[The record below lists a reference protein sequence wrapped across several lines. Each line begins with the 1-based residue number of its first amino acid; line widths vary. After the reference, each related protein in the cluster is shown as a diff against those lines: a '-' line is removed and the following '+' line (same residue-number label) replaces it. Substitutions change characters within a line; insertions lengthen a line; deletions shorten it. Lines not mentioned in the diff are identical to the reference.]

1 MRLHSSGR
9 HDVGVGG
16 ASRRWLAAAA
26 LVAAATLLPAAAAA
40 QTGKVSGVI
49 TDATT
54 GQPVDNA
61 QVELQGTQFRALS
74 QANGRYFIISVPPG
88 TYTLVVRRIGY
99 RSVEVA
105 GVAVQIDVTREQ
117 NVQLTTATQ
126 TLTAQR
132 ITAAAAPLVPR
143 GLTGST
149 QVITQEVIQSLPVTN
164 IAGVLSLQQ
173 GFFAVPASTDL
184 TSFTESRRAL
194 VSPIRV
200 RGGRGGSTQTLIDGI
215 PINNVVLGDRAF
227 DISQFAVS
235 QLSFEKGGYEVQ
247 YGNALAGIVN
257 IRTLEGGTRLTG
269 VMDYSSTAPA
279 GSLGSRPDELLDRS
293 VFRGSLAGPIPGTS
307 ERLRFA
313 LAGQLESGAEAVYEF
328 DDDIYDFDNP
338 PPATRQNAPYQ
349 MDLFS
354 GWRAGGYNQDRQLFG
369 KLTFLPTSSSTIGF
383 TYINAVKSRQPFDLD
398 YAYSGFDPLRAPS
411 VNTFVDTLGLAVG
424 GQPFRAARDVVQA
437 SNRGTRNLFVLSG
450 EQRFARTN
458 LQVRA
463 GRFEQ
468 ERTTCNYF
476 QGICLGDR
484 FADINFTGARFVRE
498 GAVTFNPTQG
508 TDAFYGGE
516 NITSNVIRADVQS
529 QVTDHHNLQG
539 GVFGQRHD
547 LAWAEARNVGVSAVE
562 TINQVYRAK
571 PYEIAAYL
579 QDRIEY
585 DFLTVKLGFRY
596 DYAKASGRGFTNPLD
611 PSNGTTAREVCIGAA
626 PQFGA
631 STPYTRTITTPA
643 GDSTF
648 NGLAACNRFGDLLT
662 QARDIAQGDDFTD
675 AKPRTAF
682 SPRIGI
688 SFPLTEAS
696 LVFFN
701 AGRYTQNPIYNS
713 LYQNSGVGTV
723 AGSRDRVCTED
734 QVKPG
739 TTECVPTVYSGSTSI
754 SFLGNPNLLLEE
766 ATQYEIGYAAEL
778 GRNYS
783 LNVAVYNRDE
793 TGLSGVRNSRPTQDI
808 GTTYL
813 GQSFPQYRIIVNQ
826 DYLTARG
833 IEIQFRRRLTN
844 HWGYDFNYSFSKSTS
859 NAQAPERTAEQISEG
874 DTVAFQE
881 IRSEIDRPHSFNGQ
895 LLFGVGAADVPRFRF
910 GNLLRNTS
918 LALTF
923 RYASGLPY
931 TPILQGDFDG
941 FGTTAIGDLN
951 SGRGPSTKQ
960 LDLQAQKAVQL
971 ATARYGVFVRVVNLT
986 NEKNCIQPFPT
997 TGRCDAGTVDQR
1009 RSRQGNTVTE
1019 AVASTFFDRPTFF
1032 DVRRQIYTGVSL
1044 SF

>member
-1 MRLHSSGR
+1 MQLHWSGT
-9 HDVGVGG
+9 G
-16 ASRRWLAAAA
+16 ATGRRWIVAFLVVVAALAAPAA
-26 LVAAATLLPAAAAA
+26 LRA
-40 QTGKVSGVI
+40 QTGKVSGII
-49 TDATT
+49 TDAAT
-54 GQPVDNA
+54 GQPIDNA

-74 QANGRYFIISVPPG
+74 QANGRYFLISVPPG
-88 TYTLVVRRIGY
+88 TYTLAVRRIGY

-105 GVAVQIDVTREQ
+105 GVAAQIDVTREQ
-117 NVQLTTATQ
+117 NVAIQPATQ
-126 TLTAQR
+126 ALATQR
-132 ITAAAAPLVPR
+132 IVAEAAPLVPR

-173 GFFAVPASTDL
+173 GFFSVPASTDL

-200 RGGRGGSTQTLIDGI
+200 RGGRGGSTQTLVDGI

-247 YGNALAGIVN
+247 YGNALAGVVN
-257 IRTLEGGTRLTG
+257 IRTLEGGQRLTG
-269 VMDYSSTAPA
+269 RVDYSSTAPA

-293 VFRGSLAGPIPGTS
+293 VFRGSLAGPIPGTA

-313 LAGQLESGAEAVYEF
+313 LAGQLESGAESVYEF
-328 DDDIYDFDNP
+328 DDDVYDFDNP
-338 PPATRQNAPYQ
+338 PLATRQNPPYQ
-349 MDLFS
+349 LDLFR
-354 GWRAGGYNQDRQLFG
+354 GWRAGGYNQDRQFFG
-369 KLTFLPTSSSTIGF
+369 KMTFLPTNSTSLGF
-383 TYINAVKSRQPFDLD
+383 TYINAVRARQPFDLD
-398 YAYSGFDPLRAPS
+398 YALVGFDPLRAPG
-411 VNTFVDTLGLAVG
+411 VNSMVDTLGLAAG
-424 GQPFRAARDVVQA
+424 AQPFRVSRDVVQA
-437 SNRGTRNLFVLSG
+437 SNRGTRNLYALSA
-450 EQRFARTN
+450 EQRFDRTSI
-458 LQVRA
+458 QVRA
-463 GRFEQ
+463 GRFQ
-468 ERTTCNYF
+468 QDRTTCNYF
-476 QGICLGDR
+476 QGICLGNR

-498 GAVTFNPTQG
+498 GVVTFNPTQG

-516 NITSNVIRADVQS
+516 TITSDVIRADVQS

-539 GVFGQRHD
+539 GVFIQRHD
-547 LAWAEARNVGVSAVE
+547 IGWAEARNVGVSAVE

-571 PYEIAAYL
+571 PYELAAYL
-579 QDRIEY
+579 QDRLEY
-585 DFLTVKLGFRY
+585 DFLTVKLGLRY
-596 DYAKASGRGFTNPLD
+596 DYARASGQGFTNPLD
-611 PSNGTTAREVCIGAA
+611 PSNGTTAREVCTGNA

-631 STPYTRTITTPA
+631 TTPYTRTISTAA

-662 QARDIAQGDDFTD
+662 QARDVAQADDFQD
-675 AKPRTAF
+675 AQARTAF

-688 SFPLTEAS
+688 SFPLTERA
-696 LVFFN
+696 LLFFN

-723 AGSRDRVCTED
+723 AGARDGVCAEN

-739 TTECVPTVYSGSTSI
+739 TSECVPTIYSGSTSI
-754 SFLGNPNLLLEE
+754 SFLGNPNLLLEQ

-778 GRNYS
+778 GGNYS
-783 LNVAVYNRDE
+783 INVAVYNRDE
-793 TGLSGVRNSRPTQDI
+793 TGLSGVRNSRPVQDI

-813 GQSFPQYRIIVNQ
+813 GQSLPQYRIIVNQ

-833 IEIQFRRRLTN
+833 IELQLRRRLAN
-844 HWGYDFNYSFSKSTS
+844 YWGYDINYSFSKSTT
-859 NAQAPERTAEQISEG
+859 NAQAPERSAEQIAEG

-881 IRSEIDRPHSFNGQ
+881 IRSEIDRPHSFNAQ
-895 LLFGVGAADVPRFRF
+895 LLFGVGAQAPSFRF
-910 GNLLRNTS
+910 ANLLRHTS
-918 LALTF
+918 IAVTY

-931 TPILQGDFDG
+931 TPILSGDFDG
-941 FGTTAIGDLN
+941 FGAQAIGDLN
-951 SGRGPSTKQ
+951 AGRGPSTRQ
-960 LDLQAQKAVQL
+960 VDLQAQKQVQL
-971 ATARYGVFVRVVNLT
+971 ATARYGVFMRVVNLT
-986 NEKNCIQPFPT
+986 NAKNCIQPFPT

-1032 DVRRQIYTGVSL
+1032 DVRRQIFTGVSL
-1044 SF
+1044 AF